1 MEDLAYEMRWQSYR
15 KDMNIR
21 ADNCARSGPHSYRAL
36 RRRFIE
42 REKAEEELLGT
53 WLQTT
58 TAAEVRTTTAAEV
71 QTTTAAAE
79 VQTTTGAEV
88 RTTTAAVAEEQTATA
103 AEVRTATAAA
113 EVQTT
118 TGADTEVQTTPGAEA
133 QLAQTTT
140 AAAEAQLVQTATAA
154 DDNDDKDDNLEQCR
168 NLECS
173 AMREAQSG
181 NAIFRRGGAWS
192 SNSRRHRR
200 RWCYAGFAGSAGPD
214 EEAFPRGD
222 AERYW
227 KCWQWLRLFSLLCAA
242 AR

>member
-1 MEDLAYEMRWQSYR
+1 MRWQSYR
-15 KDMNIR
+15 KDTNIR
-21 ADNCARSGPHSYRAL
+21 VDNCARSGPHSYRAL

-79 VQTTTGAEV
+79 MQTTTGAEV

-133 QLAQTTT
+133 QLAQTTM

-154 DDNDDKDDNLEQCR
+154 DDNDMTTMT
-168 NLECS
+168 
-173 AMREAQSG
+173 AMTT
-181 NAIFRRGGAWS
+181 IWS
-192 SNSRRHRR
+192 SAESGVQRDAGGTIWQCNISARR
-200 RWCYAGFAGSAGPD
+200 RMELQQPKAQTAVVLCWICWECGP
-214 EEAFPRGD
+214 R
-222 AERYW
+222 
-227 KCWQWLRLFSLLCAA
+227 
-242 AR
+242 